1 MKLILQLLKCCIKR
15 ETTYRLNFFLLCL
28 AVTPIQIVQ
37 LFFAYIIAKKIDGI
51 FGWYSKD
58 LLFLYSLFMVS
69 YSLAQVFFRHFRFL
83 DRMVITGTLD
93 QYCLKPQPLLFSLV
107 FYNIHI
113 MEIVSQFFPSLI
125 LLIFSIVNA
134 DIEFNIVC
142 LLVMIGAILGG
153 TMIQS
158 SIFVLMGSMSFF
170 TLKANWIGEFYYS
183 FRDYMSYP
191 ISIFGK
197 NVLIFLTYVLPLAF
211 ISYYP
216 ARFILKKEDM
226 YAIENF
232 LTLPVGVLC
241 LILINVLWKI
251 AIKKYNSVGN

>member
-1 MKLILQLLKCCIKR
+1 
-15 ETTYRLNFFLLCL
+15 
-28 AVTPIQIVQ
+28 
-37 LFFAYIIAKKIDGI
+37 
-51 FGWYSKD
+51 
-58 LLFLYSLFMVS
+58 
-69 YSLAQVFFRHFRFL
+69 
-83 DRMVITGTLD
+83 
-93 QYCLKPQPLLFSLV
+93 
-107 FYNIHI
+107 
-113 MEIVSQFFPSLI
+113 
-125 LLIFSIVNA
+125 
-134 DIEFNIVC
+134 
-142 LLVMIGAILGG
+142 
-153 TMIQS
+153 
-158 SIFVLMGSMSFF
+158 
-170 TLKANWIGEFYYS
+170 
-183 FRDYMSYP
+183 MSYP